1 MSSDDCKNKKDFWIE
16 TKFAQSSEV
25 YQVILKRRADNDR
38 EPNHTNLKMGGRII
52 DSIKVE
58 YFDQDEWKSY
68 KDGALLPTN

>member
-38 EPNHTNLKMGGRII
+38 EPNHTNLKMGGRLI

-58 YFDQDEWKSY
+58 YFD
-68 KDGALLPTN
+68 